1 MNQLLIEKIV
11 SDFHK
16 VSKFKIDLN
25 SMINTFIEYDDEIQ
39 PIDIH
44 HEIQNI
50 VNNAL
55 KADPKVSHQFDIQA
69 IEDSNFNYLKKH
81 IIMARK
87 DELKVARIVIS
98 RKKYDITELRSTYYG
113 KLILKDIP
121 EVGNRRLLNF
131 EEYKIVKEAFLK
143 LNLDLPEEI
152 RPTTTE
158 KLFSQVFGDDDDE

>member
-16 VSKFKIDLN
+16 ISRYRIDLN
-25 SMINTFIEYDDEIQ
+25 SVINSFIEYEDEIQ

-50 VNNAL
+50 VSKAL
-55 KADPKVSHQFDIQA
+55 KDDPKVSHLFDLNA
-69 IEDSNFNYLKKH
+69 IDDSNFNYLKKN
-81 IIMARK
+81 IIVARRE
-87 DELKVARIVIS
+87 ELKVARIVIS

-113 KLILKDIP
+113 KLILKDVPNI
-121 EVGNRRLLNF
+121 GNRRLLNY
-131 EEYKIVKEAFLK
+131 EEYKGVKEAFLK

-152 RPTTTE
+152 SPTTTE
-158 KLFSQVFGDDDDE
+158 KLFNQVFGDDENE